1 MPRPMPLPPPVTMA
15 TFPSSRAMQSS
26 VDIIGVSEG
35 HMTTHRLR
43 SRNWFG
49 RQDLDG
55 FAHRSWL
62 KTEGYSDAMFDGRP
76 VIGIGNSW
84 SELTNC
90 NAHLRQVA
98 EAVKRGVLSAGGFP
112 LEFPTISLGEI
123 LMKPTTMLFRNLM
136 AMDVE
141 ECIRAYPLDGV
152 VLLSGCDKTTP
163 AMLMGAA
170 SADVP
175 AIVVTG
181 GPMLRGKWGQEELGS
196 GTDVWRYWAERRA
209 GRLSE
214 EEWCEMESCMS
225 RSAGHCMVM
234 GTASTMASMAEA
246 LGMTLPGNAAIP
258 APDSRRL
265 ALAELS
271 GRRAVEM
278 ASAGGPRPSEIL
290 TAQAFDNAIRADMA
304 IGGSTNAIIHL
315 VAIAGRVG
323 VPLPLKRFDEL
334 SKTTPFL
341 VNLRPSGKYLMED
354 FFYAGGLP
362 AVLRQLQPLLHGG
375 ALTVN
380 GRSIA
385 DNVKDAKCY
394 NEDVIRPLSMPLAGE
409 GGTVI
414 LFGNLCPDGAVLKQS
429 AASPH
434 LLTHRGHAVVFEDH
448 ADLHRRIDDESLP
461 IDETS
466 VLVLKQVG
474 PKGAPGMPEWGAAP
488 IPSRLLRKGVKD
500 MVRISDARMSGTSYG
515 TVVLHVAPESAIGGP
530 LALVRDGDEVELDV
544 PRRSL
549 TLRVSDDELARRR
562 AAWRPRAP
570 HFTRG
575 YGKLFLDH
583 VLQANEGVD
592 FDYLKGRTPVR
603 FEDTAGPSHS

>member
-1 MPRPMPLPPPVTMA
+1 MA
-15 TFPSSRAMQSS
+15 TH
-26 VDIIGVSEG
+26 E
-35 HMTTHRLR
+35 LR

-49 RQDLDG
+49 PKTLDG
-55 FAHRSWL
+55 FMHRAYL
-62 KTEGYSDAMFDGRP
+62 RAEGFSDLVFDGRP
-76 VIGIGNSW
+76 VIGIANSW

-98 EAVKRGVLSAGGFP
+98 EAVKRGVWSAGGFP

-141 ECIRAYPLDGV
+141 ECIRAYPLDAV

-175 AIVVTG
+175 AIMVTG
-181 GPMLRGKWGQEELGS
+181 GPMLRGNWRTEELGS
-196 GTDVWRYWAERRA
+196 GTDARRLWAELRA
-209 GRLSE
+209 GRLTDE
-214 EEWCEMESCMS
+214 ELCEVEACLS
-225 RSAGHCMVM
+225 RSTGHCMVM
-234 GTASTMASMAEA
+234 GTASTMASVAEA
-246 LGMTLPGNAAIP
+246 LGMALPGNAAIP

-278 ASAGGPRPSEIL
+278 ALAGGPRPSEIL
-290 TAQAFDNAIRADMA
+290 TAKAFDNAIRTDMA
-304 IGGSTNAIIHL
+304 IGGSTNAIVHL
-315 VAIAGRVG
+315 VAIAGRAE
-323 VPLPLKRFDEL
+323 VPLPLARFDEL
-334 SKTTPFL
+334 SRTTPLL
-341 VNLRPSGKYLMED
+341 VNLKPSGKYLMED

-362 AVLRQLQPLLHGG
+362 VVLKELLPLLHGE

-380 GRSIA
+380 GRSLA
-385 DNVKDAKCY
+385 DNVRDARCW
-394 NEDVIRPLSMPLAGE
+394 NEDVIRPLNVPLASE

-434 LLTHRGHAVVFEDH
+434 LLTHRGRAVVFENQ
-448 ADLHRRIDDESLP
+448 ADIARRIDDPSLS

-466 VLVLKQVG
+466 VLVLKHVG
-474 PKGAPGMPEWGAAP
+474 PKGAPGMPEVGAAP
-488 IPSRLLRKGVKD
+488 IPTRLLKQGVKD

-515 TVVLHVAPESAIGGP
+515 TVILHVAPESAVGGP
-530 LALVRDGDEVELDV
+530 LALVQDGDEIELDV
-544 PRRSL
+544 PRRRL
-549 TLRVSDDELARRR
+549 TLRVSDEELARRR
-562 AAWRPRAP
+562 AAWTPPPP
-570 HFTRG
+570 HFTSG
-575 YGKLFLDH
+575 YGRLFLDH
-583 VLQANEGVD
+583 VLQTNEGCD
-592 FDYLKGRTPVR
+592 FDILRGRRPVR
-603 FEDTAGPSHS
+603 HEESAGPTRL

>member
-1 MPRPMPLPPPVTMA
+1 
-15 TFPSSRAMQSS
+15 
-26 VDIIGVSEG
+26 
-35 HMTTHRLR
+35 MTAHPLR

-49 RQDLDG
+49 RNDLDG
-55 FAHRSWL
+55 FVHRSWL
-62 KTEGYSDAMFDGRP
+62 KTEGFSDLVFDGRP
-76 VIGIGNSW
+76 VIGIANSW

-98 EAVKRGVLSAGGFP
+98 EAVKRGVWSAGGFP
-112 LEFPTISLGEI
+112 LEFPTISLGEV

-141 ECIRAYPLDGV
+141 ECIRAYPLDAV

-175 AIVVTG
+175 ALMVTG
-181 GPMLRGKWGQEELGS
+181 GPMLRGRWRTEDLGS
-196 GTDVWRYWAERRA
+196 GTDAWRLWAERRA
-209 GRLSE
+209 DRLTDE
-214 EEWCEMESCMS
+214 ELCEAESCMS
-225 RSAGHCMVM
+225 RSSGHCMVM
-234 GTASTMASMAEA
+234 GTASTMASVAEA

-271 GRRAVEM
+271 GRRAVEL
-278 ASAGGPRPSEIL
+278 ALAGGPRPSDLL
-290 TAQAFDNAIRADMA
+290 TAQAFDNAIRSDMA

-315 VAIAGRVG
+315 VALAGRAG
-323 VPLPLKRFDEL
+323 VPLPLARFDAL
-334 SKTTPFL
+334 SRSTPFL

-362 AVLRQLQPLLHGG
+362 AVLKELLPLLHGN

-380 GRSIA
+380 GKTMA
-385 DNVKDAKCY
+385 DNVAGARCFND
-394 NEDVIRPLSMPLAGE
+394 DVIRPLAMPLAQE

-434 LLTHRGHAVVFEDH
+434 LLTHRGRAVVFEDH
-448 ADLHRRIDDESLP
+448 DALHRRIDDPALS
-461 IDETS
+461 IDENS
-466 VLVLKQVG
+466 VLVLKHVG

-488 IPSRLLRKGVKD
+488 IPARLLKQGVKD

-515 TVVLHVAPESAIGGP
+515 TVVLHVAPESAVGGP
-530 LALVRDGDEVELDV
+530 LALVRDGDEIELDV
-544 PRRSL
+544 PRRTL
-549 TLRVSDDELARRR
+549 TLRVGDDELARRK
-562 AAWRPRAP
+562 AAWKPRPP
-570 HFTRG
+570 HFSRG
-575 YGKLFLDH
+575 YGRLFLEH
-583 VLQANEGVD
+583 VLQANEGCD
-592 FDYLKGRTPVR
+592 FDYLRGRTPAR
-603 FEDTAGPSHS
+603 FEDSAGPSHA

>member
-1 MPRPMPLPPPVTMA
+1 
-15 TFPSSRAMQSS
+15 
-26 VDIIGVSEG
+26 
-35 HMTTHRLR
+35 MTAHQLR

-49 RQDLDG
+49 RNDLDG
-55 FAHRSWL
+55 FVHRSWL
-62 KTEGYSDAMFDGRP
+62 KAEGFSDAVFDGRP
-76 VIGIGNSW
+76 VVGIANSW

-98 EAVKRGVLSAGGFP
+98 DAVKRGVWSAGGFP
-112 LEFPTISLGEI
+112 VEFPTISLGEV

-141 ECIRAYPLDGV
+141 ECLRAYPLDAA

-170 SADVP
+170 SADIP
-175 AIVVTG
+175 AVMVTG
-181 GPMLRGKWGQEELGS
+181 GPMLSGKWRAEELGS
-196 GTDVWRYWAERRA
+196 GTDAWRLWAERRA
-209 GRLSE
+209 GRMTDE
-214 EEWCEMESCMS
+214 ELCEAESCMS
-225 RSAGHCMVM
+225 RSSGHCMVM
-234 GTASTMASMAEA
+234 GTASTMASVVEA

-258 APDSRRL
+258 ASDSRRL
-265 ALAELS
+265 AMAEMA

-278 ASAGGPRPSEIL
+278 AIAGGPKPSQIL
-290 TAQAFDNAIRADMA
+290 TPQAFDNAIRADMA

-323 VPLPLKRFDEL
+323 AALPLKRFDEL

-362 AVLRQLQPLLHGG
+362 AVLKQLLPLLHGG
-375 ALTVN
+375 AMTVN
-380 GRSIA
+380 GHSIA
-385 DNVKDAKCY
+385 DNVKAAKCF
-394 NEDVIRPLSMPLAGE
+394 NEDVIRPIAMPLSSE

-434 LLTHRGHAVVFEDH
+434 LLTHRGRAVVFEDH
-448 ADLHRRIDDESLP
+448 ADLHKRIDDESIA
-461 IDETS
+461 IDENS

-474 PKGAPGMPEWGAAP
+474 PRGAPGMPEWGAAP
-488 IPSRLLRKGVKD
+488 IPARLLKRGVKD

-530 LALVRDGDEVELDV
+530 LALVRDGDEIELDV

-549 TLRVSDDELARRR
+549 TLKVGDDELARRR
-562 AAWRPRAP
+562 ATWKPRPP

>member
-1 MPRPMPLPPPVTMA
+1 V
-15 TFPSSRAMQSS
+15 
-26 VDIIGVSEG
+26 
-35 HMTTHRLR
+35 
-43 SRNWFG
+43 
-49 RQDLDG
+49 
-55 FAHRSWL
+55 HRSWL
-62 KTEGYSDAMFDGRP
+62 KAEGFSDAVFDGRP
-76 VIGIGNSW
+76 VVGIANSW

-98 EAVKRGVLSAGGFP
+98 DAVKRGVWSAGGFP
-112 LEFPTISLGEI
+112 VEFPTISLGEV

-136 AMDVE
+136 SMDVE
-141 ECIRAYPLDGV
+141 ECLRAYPLDAA

-170 SADVP
+170 SADIPV
-175 AIVVTG
+175 VMVTG
-181 GPMLRGKWGQEELGS
+181 GPMLSGKWRAEELGS
-196 GTDVWRYWAERRA
+196 GTDAWRLWAERRA
-209 GRLSE
+209 GRLTDE
-214 EEWCEMESCMS
+214 ELCEAESCMS
-225 RSAGHCMVM
+225 RSSGHCMVM
-234 GTASTMASMAEA
+234 GTASTMASVVEA

-258 APDSRRL
+258 ASDSRRL
-265 ALAELS
+265 AMAEMS

-278 ASAGGPRPSEIL
+278 ALAGGPKPSEIL

-334 SKTTPFL
+334 SKATPFL

-362 AVLRQLQPLLHGG
+362 VVMKELLPLLHGA

-380 GRSIA
+380 GKSQA
-385 DNVKDAKCY
+385 DNVRGAKCF
-394 NEDVIRPLSMPLAGE
+394 NDDVIRPLAMPLAKE

-429 AASPH
+429 AASAH
-434 LLTHRGHAVVFEDH
+434 LLTHRGRAVVFSDH
-448 ADLHRRIDDESLP
+448 ADLHKRIDDESLA
-461 IDETS
+461 IDENS
-466 VLVLKQVG
+466 VLVLQQVG
-474 PKGAPGMPEWGAAP
+474 PRGAPGMPEWGAAP
-488 IPSRLLRKGVKD
+488 IPARLLKRGVKD

-515 TVVLHVAPESAIGGP
+515 TVVLHVAPESAVGGP
-530 LALVRDGDEVELDV
+530 LALVRDGDEIELDV

-549 TLRVSDDELARRR
+549 TLRVDDAELARRK
-562 AAWRPRAP
+562 AAWKPRPP

-575 YGKLFLDH
+575 YGRLFLDH

-592 FDYLKGRTPVR
+592 FDYLRGRTPVR
-603 FEDTAGPSHS
+603 HEDTAGPSHR

>member
-1 MPRPMPLPPPVTMA
+1 
-15 TFPSSRAMQSS
+15 
-26 VDIIGVSEG
+26 
-35 HMTTHRLR
+35 MTAQALR

-55 FAHRSWL
+55 FVHRSWI
-62 KTEGYSDAMFDGRP
+62 KAEGFSEHMFDGRP

-98 EAVKRGVLSAGGFP
+98 DAVKRGVLSAGGFP

-141 ECIRAYPLDGV
+141 ECIRAYPLDAV

-163 AMLMGAA
+163 AMLMGAI

-175 AIVVTG
+175 ALMVAG
-181 GPMLRGKWGQEELGS
+181 GPMLRGNWRAEELGS
-196 GTDVWRYWAERRA
+196 GTDARRLWAERRA

-214 EEWCEMESCMS
+214 EGLCEVEACLS
-225 RSAGHCMVM
+225 RSTGHCMVM
-234 GTASTMASMAEA
+234 GTASTMAALAEA
-246 LGMTLPGNAAIP
+246 LGMALPENAAIP
-258 APDSRRL
+258 AADSRRL
-265 ALAELS
+265 ALAELA

-278 ASAGGPRPSEIL
+278 ARAGGPKPSQIL
-290 TAQAFDNAIRADMA
+290 TAHAFDNAIRADMA

-315 VAIAGRVG
+315 VAIAGRAG
-323 VPLPLKRFDEL
+323 VPLPLTRFDEM
-334 SKTTPFL
+334 SRTTPFL

-362 AVLRQLQPLLHGG
+362 AVLRQLLPLLHGD
-375 ALTVN
+375 ALTIN
-380 GRSIA
+380 GRTLA
-385 DNVKDAKCY
+385 DNVRDAVCY
-394 NEDVIRPLSMPLAGE
+394 NEDVIRPLGTPIAGE

-414 LFGNLCPDGAVLKQS
+414 LRGNLCPDGAVLKQS

-434 LLTHRGHAVVFEDH
+434 LLTHRGRAVVFEDH
-448 ADLHRRIDDESLP
+448 ADLHRRIDDPSLS

-466 VLVLKQVG
+466 VLVLKHVG

-488 IPSRLLRKGVKD
+488 IPTRLLRQGVKD

-515 TVVLHVAPESAIGGP
+515 TVVLHVAPESAVGGP
-530 LALVRDGDEVELDV
+530 LALVQDGDEIELDV
-544 PRRSL
+544 PKRTL
-549 TLRVSDDELARRR
+549 TLRVADEELGRRR
-562 AAWRPRAP
+562 LAWKPRPPRS
-570 HFTRG
+570 TRG
-575 YGKLFLDH
+575 YGRLFLDH
-583 VLQANEGVD
+583 VLQANEGCD
-592 FDYLKGRTPVR
+592 FDFLRGRTPVR
-603 FEDTAGPSHS
+603 AEDTAGPSHSQAATQ

>member
-1 MPRPMPLPPPVTMA
+1 
-15 TFPSSRAMQSS
+15 
-26 VDIIGVSEG
+26 
-35 HMTTHRLR
+35 MTAHQLR

-49 RQDLDG
+49 RNDLDG
-55 FAHRSWL
+55 FVHRSWL
-62 KTEGYSDAMFDGRP
+62 KAEGFSDAVFDGRP
-76 VIGIGNSW
+76 VVGIANSW

-98 EAVKRGVLSAGGFP
+98 DAVKRGVWSAGGFP
-112 LEFPTISLGEI
+112 VEFPTISLGEV

-141 ECIRAYPLDGV
+141 ECLRAYPLDAA

-170 SADVP
+170 SADIP
-175 AIVVTG
+175 AVMVTG
-181 GPMLRGKWGQEELGS
+181 GPMLSGKWRAEELGS
-196 GTDVWRYWAERRA
+196 GTDAWRLWAERRA
-209 GRLSE
+209 GRMTDE
-214 EEWCEMESCMS
+214 ELCEAESCMS
-225 RSAGHCMVM
+225 RSSGHCMVM
-234 GTASTMASMAEA
+234 GTASTMASVVEA

-258 APDSRRL
+258 ASDSRRL
-265 ALAELS
+265 AMAEMA

-278 ASAGGPRPSEIL
+278 AIAGGPKPSQIL
-290 TAQAFDNAIRADMA
+290 TPQAFDNAIRADMA

-323 VPLPLKRFDEL
+323 AALPLKRFDEL

-362 AVLRQLQPLLHGG
+362 AVLKQLLPLLHGG
-375 ALTVN
+375 AMTVN
-380 GRSIA
+380 GHSIA
-385 DNVKDAKCY
+385 DNVKDAKCF
-394 NEDVIRPLSMPLAGE
+394 NEDVIRPLAMPLSSE

-434 LLTHRGHAVVFEDH
+434 LLTHRGRAVVFEDH
-448 ADLHRRIDDESLP
+448 ADLHKRIDDESIA
-461 IDETS
+461 IDENS

-474 PKGAPGMPEWGAAP
+474 PRGAPGMPEWGAAP
-488 IPSRLLRKGVKD
+488 IPARLLKRGVKD

-530 LALVRDGDEVELDV
+530 LALVRDGDEIELDV

-549 TLRVSDDELARRR
+549 TLKVGDDELARRR
-562 AAWRPRAP
+562 ATWKPRPP

>member
-1 MPRPMPLPPPVTMA
+1 M
-15 TFPSSRAMQSS
+15 
-26 VDIIGVSEG
+26 D
-35 HMTTHRLR
+35 TTLR

-49 RQDLDG
+49 KNDLDG
-55 FAHRSWL
+55 FAHRSWI
-62 KTEGYSDAMFDGRP
+62 KAEGFSDLMFDGRP

-112 LEFPTISLGEI
+112 LEFPTISLGEV

-141 ECIRAYPLDGV
+141 ECLRAYPLDGA

-181 GPMLRGKWGQEELGS
+181 GPMLRGVWGREELGS
-196 GTDVWRYWAERRA
+196 GTDTWRYWAERRA

-246 LGMTLPGNAAIP
+246 LGMTLPGNAAVP
-258 APDSRRL
+258 AADSRRMV
-265 ALAELS
+265 LAELS
-271 GRRAVEM
+271 GRRIVEM
-278 ASAGGPRPSEIL
+278 AREGLKPSRIL
-290 TAQAFDNAIRADMA
+290 TAKAFDNAIRADMA

-315 VAIAGRVG
+315 VAIAGRAG
-323 VPLPLKRFDEL
+323 VALPLSRFDEL
-334 SKTTPFL
+334 SRTTPL
-341 VNLRPSGKYLMED
+341 LANLRPSGKYLMED

-362 AVLRQLQPLLHGG
+362 AVLKELLPLLHAD
-375 ALTVN
+375 ALTAN
-380 GRSIA
+380 GKTLGE
-385 DNVKDAKCY
+385 NVSGAP
-394 NEDVIRPLSMPLAGE
+394 NHNPDVIRSLAMPLAPE

-414 LFGNLCPDGAVLKQS
+414 LTGNLCPDGAVLKQS
-429 AASPH
+429 AASSH
-434 LLTHRGHAVVFEDH
+434 LLTHRGRAVVFEDH
-448 ADLHRRIDDESLP
+448 ADLHARIDDPSLP

-466 VLVLKQVG
+466 VLVLKRVG

-488 IPSRLLRKGVKD
+488 IPTRLLQKGVKD

-515 TVVLHVAPESAIGGP
+515 TVVLHVSPEAAVGGP
-530 LALVRDGDEVELDV
+530 LALVRDGDVIELDV
-544 PRRSL
+544 PSRRL
-549 TLRVSDDELARRR
+549 TLRVPDDELARRR
-562 AAWRPRAP
+562 AEWTPRPP

-575 YGKLFLDH
+575 YGRLFLDH
-583 VLQANEGVD
+583 VLQAHQGVD
-592 FDYLKGRTPVR
+592 FDFLVGKTPVR
-603 FEDTAGPSHS
+603 AEDTAGPSHA

>member
-1 MPRPMPLPPPVTMA
+1 
-15 TFPSSRAMQSS
+15 
-26 VDIIGVSEG
+26 
-35 HMTTHRLR
+35 MTAHALR

-62 KTEGYSDAMFDGRP
+62 KTEGYSDLVFDGRP

-98 EAVKRGVLSAGGFP
+98 EAVKRGVWSAGGFP
-112 LEFPTISLGEI
+112 LEFPTISLGEV

-141 ECIRAYPLDGV
+141 ECIRAYPLDAV

-175 AIVVTG
+175 TIMVTG
-181 GPMLRGKWGQEELGS
+181 GPMLRGVWRQEELGS
-196 GTDVWRYWAERRA
+196 GTDLWRLWAEKRA
-209 GRLSE
+209 GRLSDE
-214 EEWCEMESCMS
+214 ELCEAESCMS

-234 GTASTMASMAEA
+234 GTASTMASMVEA

-265 ALAELS
+265 ALAEMS

-278 ASAGGPRPSEIL
+278 ALAGGPKPSQIL
-290 TAQAFDNAIRADMA
+290 TAPAFDNAIRADMA

-315 VAIAGRVG
+315 VAIAGRAG
-323 VPLPLKRFDEL
+323 VPLPLTRFDEL
-334 SKTTPFL
+334 SRTTPFL
-341 VNLRPSGKYLMED
+341 VNVRPSGKYLMED

-362 AVLRQLQPLLHGG
+362 AVLRQLLPLLHGD
-375 ALTVN
+375 APTIN

-385 DNVKDAKCY
+385 DNVRDTACY
-394 NEDVIRPLSMPLAGE
+394 NEDVIRPLAMPIAKE

-414 LFGNLCPDGAVLKQS
+414 LRGNLCPDGAVLKQS

-434 LLTHRGHAVVFEDH
+434 LLTHRGRAVVFEDH
-448 ADLHRRIDDESLP
+448 AELHRRIDDPSLP

-466 VLVLKQVG
+466 VLVLKHVG

-488 IPSRLLRKGVKD
+488 IPTRLLRQGVKD

-515 TVVLHVAPESAIGGP
+515 TVVLHVTPESAVGGP
-530 LALVRDGDEVELDV
+530 LALVQNGDEIELNV
-544 PRRSL
+544 ANRSL
-549 TLRVSDDELARRR
+549 TLRVTDEELARRR

-575 YGKLFLDH
+575 YGRMFLDH
-583 VLQANEGVD
+583 VLQANEGCD
-592 FDYLKGRTPVR
+592 FDFLRGGTPVR
-603 FEDTAGPSHS
+603 AEDTAGPSHA